1 MKYYVE
7 LTLLPDADM
16 SVYYLWQ
23 RVYQQIHLALVEN
36 KGADNRVKIG
46 VSFPDY
52 HLEKHSLGSKLRL
65 FAETKE
71 QLSALDLSRWLAR
84 LTDYVHCKDIKEVP
98 SDLKGHGYFKR
109 LFEKGSNERL
119 ARRRAKRLSISYEAA
134 LAYFEADEER
144 KRSEKDVYRFPFIT
158 MKSLSSG
165 EKYPLTI
172 GFSETSE
179 SKVSEGFST
188 YGLASNSSVPLF

>member
-16 SVYYLWQ
+16 SVYYLWE
-23 RVYQQIHLALVEN
+23 RVYQQVHLALVEQKEAN
-36 KGADNRVKIG
+36 NRLKIG

-52 HLEKHSLGSKLRL
+52 RLEKHSLGSKLRV

-71 QLSALDLSRWLAR
+71 QLSSLDLSRWLAR
-84 LTDYVHCKDIKEVP
+84 LTDYVHCKDVKEVP
-98 SDLKGHGYFKR
+98 SELKGYGCFKR

-119 ARRRAKRLSISYEAA
+119 ARRRAKRLSISYDMA
-134 LAYFEADEER
+134 LAYFESDKER
-144 KRSEKDVYRFPFIT
+144 KQSEKEVYRFPFIT
-158 MKSLSSG
+158 MKSLGSG

-172 GFSETSE
+172 GFSETSDLTM
-179 SKVSEGFST
+179 SEGFST
-188 YGLASNSSVPLF
+188 YGLASKSSVPLF